1 MINIR
6 GNNMAK
12 VHVERLT
19 EDCIY
24 VRVGDLTVYVDDS
37 TEEQIISVW
46 DSGGSELK
54 SEWWKPEGELGSLS
68 IKKA

>member
-1 MINIR
+1 
-6 GNNMAK
+6 MAK

-37 TEEQIISVW
+37 TEEQIINVW
-46 DSGGSELK
+46 DSEGCKLK
-54 SEWWKPEGELGSLS
+54 SEWCKPEGELGNLS
-68 IKKA
+68 VKKA

>member
-1 MINIR
+1 MTNNR
-6 GNNMAK
+6 GGNMAK

-37 TEEQIISVW
+37 TGEQIINVWGSV
-46 DSGGSELK
+46 GTKLK
-54 SEWWKPEGELGSLS
+54 SEWWKPEEERGMLL
-68 IKKA
+68 ITK

>member
-1 MINIR
+1 
-6 GNNMAK
+6 MAK

-46 DSGGSELK
+46 DSGGSKLK
-54 SEWWKPEGELGSLS
+54 SEWWKLEGEHGSLS
-68 IKKA
+68 VKKA

>member
-1 MINIR
+1 
-6 GNNMAK
+6 MAK

-46 DSGGSELK
+46 DSEGSKLK
-54 SEWWKPEGELGSLS
+54 SEWWKPEGEHGSLS
-68 IKKA
+68 VKKA